1 VSHAVIMSEQHN
13 RMMATACLTDEQ
25 VVKLRTERAAG
36 GTTLRGLVAKWGLSA
51 SAICKIT
58 RGRSYRWVGG
68 PITSGRVK

>member
-1 VSHAVIMSEQHN
+1 MSHAVMMSEQHN
-13 RMMATACLTDEQ
+13 RMIATACLTDEQ
-25 VVKLRTERAAG
+25 VVRLREERAAG

-68 PITSGRVK
+68 PITSGRAK